1 MSHLIS
7 SDSSSSDS
15 EDLESSGAEEGEV
28 EDDNAAKNSKNSN
41 KNEMEKVFRRDRANS
56 NTSSNGSTSGHK
68 RTSTPTPSVQ
78 RNEEAMIAELSQSFD
93 LATKIGK
100 QVALEAQIKAQQQ
113 RFHAQH
119 KHHGGVAGES
129 SRDYGT
135 HAGSRVNAKHNNNR
149 NSSPAMD
156 EQQPRR
162 PRQPQAPQ
170 TNSSLPLPP
179 SSQQKQP
186 NAKYPQRLNAIH
198 TRVSCP
204 LRVRQTFHFIH

>member
-119 KHHGGVAGES
+119 KDHCGVAGES
-129 SRDYGT
+129 SRD
-135 HAGSRVNAKHNNNR
+135 
-149 NSSPAMD
+149 M
-156 EQQPRR
+156 
-162 PRQPQAPQ
+162 
-170 TNSSLPLPP
+170 PP
-179 SSQQKQP
+179 MLVQG
-186 NAKYPQRLNAIH
+186 
-198 TRVSCP
+198 
-204 LRVRQTFHFIH
+204 

>member
-1 MSHLIS
+1 M
-7 SDSSSSDS
+7 
-15 EDLESSGAEEGEV
+15 A
-28 EDDNAAKNSKNSN
+28 KNSN
-41 KNEMEKVFRRDRANS
+41 KSEMEKVFRRDRANS

-68 RTSTPTPSVQ
+68 RTSTPTPIVQ

-119 KHHGGVAGES
+119 KDLAGMPGTRA
-129 SRDYGT
+129 RDDAT
-135 HAGSRVNAKHNNNR
+135 HTGARVNLNNNNNR
-149 NSSPAMD
+149 NSSPAMG

-179 SSQQKQP
+179 SAQQKQP
-186 NAKYPQRLNAIH
+186 NAKYPPKIKRH
-198 TRVSCP
+198 THESLLSLTRSPNLPLHPLSAPSAPGSSRPSHSAVSNLMVSP
-204 LRVRQTFHFIH
+204 EYWGG